1 MCATHRKHLILVIAM
16 FLVLL
21 ASLST
26 PAYAEENVIKI
37 GVLAYRGEEE
47 ALTMWTPTAD
57 YLSEQ
62 VPGYTF
68 VIVPLDN
75 DNIAPAVERA
85 EVDFVTT
92 NPGSYVG
99 LEYKY
104 GVSRIATLKNLR
116 QGNDYEVFGAVIFTT
131 ADRGDINDLK
141 DLKGKSFMAVHE
153 DAFGGWWMA
162 WKEFKDNGIDP
173 HREFSTLKF
182 SGFPHDL
189 IVYAVKDGEVDAGTV
204 RTDTL
209 ERMAEDGLIEIDEF
223 KILNQQHVEGFPFM
237 LSTRLYPEWT
247 FAKLRHAPDELS
259 EKVAVALLTMPADS
273 RAAKAAKCAGWTIPL
288 DYNPVHECLKELR
301 VEPYEG
307 YGEVTLGEVLRQYW
321 YDVVLIIAALLLMVF
336 ATRHVMGINKK
347 LQYEIAERKRTER
360 KLKRSWDFV
369 QTIMDNMADP
379 MLVINI
385 SDYKVQMAN
394 GAARKHLKGNDPV
407 AMSLTCYQ
415 TIHNRDTPCGDQD
428 EPCPLR
434 QVIDTKKP
442 ARVMHVH
449 HDEADN
455 ELFVDIVVTPIFDEN
470 GEVIQIIESS
480 RDITEI
486 KKTEKALRETSD
498 YLEKLIDYTNAP
510 FIVWN
515 PESRITR
522 VNHAFEHLTGYTSDE
537 LLYKNMQML
546 FPDSSLHETLSE
558 INRTLSGEY
567 WELLEIPILHKD
579 GTIRLT
585 LWNSANL
592 YGEDGTT
599 VLAIIAQGI
608 DITERKQAEEA
619 LRLERDNLINILD
632 TMADGA
638 YIVDQQYNIQYV
650 NPVLKKDFGQVD
662 GRKCYEYFY
671 DREDACPWCKNPD
684 VLAGKTVRWESYSSK
699 TNKTYD
705 LVDTPLKN
713 PDGSISKF
721 EIFHDITDRKRAEKA
736 LKQYAEE
743 LKSSNELK
751 DLFTDILRHDLL
763 NPAGIV
769 KGFTE
774 VLLNMEDDEK
784 KHHLLEKIEKSNEKL
799 INMIQ
804 SAAKFAKLQSV
815 DEIDFEE
822 KYLDIIF
829 NDVANNFKPML
840 DEKRMTLDFI
850 AEGTY
855 PANVNPMIEE
865 VFANMMSNAIK
876 YSPQESRIIVDILD
890 SDEKWKVTVTDF
902 GNGISDEDKP
912 KIFTRFKRVDK
923 SGVKGTGLGLAIV
936 KRIIKLHGG
945 EVGVEDNPA
954 GQGSVFWV
962 TVGKA

>member
-1 MCATHRKHLILVIAM
+1 
-16 FLVLL
+16 
-21 ASLST
+21 
-26 PAYAEENVIKI
+26 
-37 GVLAYRGEEE
+37 
-47 ALTMWTPTAD
+47 
-57 YLSEQ
+57 
-62 VPGYTF
+62 
-68 VIVPLDN
+68 
-75 DNIAPAVERA
+75 
-85 EVDFVTT
+85 
-92 NPGSYVG
+92 
-99 LEYKY
+99 
-104 GVSRIATLKNLR
+104 
-116 QGNDYEVFGAVIFTT
+116 
-131 ADRGDINDLK
+131 
-141 DLKGKSFMAVHE
+141 
-153 DAFGGWWMA
+153 
-162 WKEFKDNGIDP
+162 
-173 HREFSTLKF
+173 
-182 SGFPHDL
+182 
-189 IVYAVKDGEVDAGTV
+189 
-204 RTDTL
+204 
-209 ERMAEDGLIEIDEF
+209 
-223 KILNQQHVEGFPFM
+223 
-237 LSTRLYPEWT
+237 
-247 FAKLRHAPDELS
+247 
-259 EKVAVALLTMPADS
+259 
-273 RAAKAAKCAGWTIPL
+273 
-288 DYNPVHECLKELR
+288 
-301 VEPYEG
+301 
-307 YGEVTLGEVLRQYW
+307 
-321 YDVVLIIAALLLMVF
+321 
-336 ATRHVMGINKK
+336 
-347 LQYEIAERKRTER
+347 
-360 KLKRSWDFV
+360 
-369 QTIMDNMADP
+369 
-379 MLVINI
+379 
-385 SDYKVQMAN
+385 
-394 GAARKHLKGNDPV
+394 
-407 AMSLTCYQ
+407 
-415 TIHNRDTPCGDQD
+415 
-428 EPCPLR
+428 
-434 QVIDTKKP
+434 
-442 ARVMHVH
+442 
-449 HDEADN
+449 
-455 ELFVDIVVTPIFDEN
+455 
-470 GEVIQIIESS
+470 
-480 RDITEI
+480 
-486 KKTEKALRETSD
+486 
-498 YLEKLIDYTNAP
+498 
-510 FIVWN
+510 
-515 PESRITR
+515 
-522 VNHAFEHLTGYTSDE
+522 
-537 LLYKNMQML
+537 ML
-546 FPDSSLHETLSE
+546 FPDSSIHETLSE
-558 INRTLSGEY
+558 IDRTLSGEY

-650 NPVLKKDFGQVD
+650 NPVLKKDFGQLD

-721 EIFHDITDRKRAEKA
+721 ELFHDITDRKRAEEA

-784 KHHLLEKIEKSNEKL
+784 KLHLLEKIEKSNEKL

-822 KYLDIIF
+822 KYLDSIF
-829 NDVANNFKPML
+829 NDVVNNFRPML
-840 DEKRMTLDFI
+840 DEKRMTLDFV
-850 AEGTY
+850 AEETY

-865 VFANMMSNAIK
+865 VFANIMSNAIK

-936 KRIIKLHGG
+936 KRIIELHGG

>member
-47 ALTMWTPTAD
+47 ALIMWTPTAD

-62 VPGYTF
+62 VPEYTF

-75 DNIAPAVERA
+75 DNIASAVERA
-85 EVDFVTT
+85 EVDFVIT

-116 QGNDYEVFGAVIFTT
+116 QGNAYEVFGAVIFTR
-131 ADRGDINDLK
+131 ADRGDINGLE

-223 KILNQQHVEGFPFM
+223 KVLNQQHVEGFPFM
-237 LSTRLYPEWT
+237 LSTRLYPEWP

-259 EKVAVALLTMPADS
+259 EKVAVALLTMPVDS
-273 RAAKAAKCAGWTIPL
+273 RAAKAAKCTGWTVPL
-288 DYNPVHECLKELR
+288 DYNQVHECLKELR
-301 VEPYEG
+301 VGPYEG

-321 YDVVLIIAALLLMVF
+321 YDAVLIIAALLLMVF
-336 ATRHVMGINKK
+336 ATRHVMGINKRLK
-347 LQYEIAERKRTER
+347 YEIAERKRTEG
-360 KLKRSWDFV
+360 KLERSWDFV

-379 MLVINI
+379 MLVINV

-415 TIHNRDTPCGDQD
+415 AIHNRDTPCSDQD

-434 QVIDTKKP
+434 QVIDTKEP

-449 HDEADN
+449 HDEAGD

-558 INRTLSGEY
+558 IDRTLSGEY

-619 LRLERDNLINILD
+619 L
-632 TMADGA
+632 
-638 YIVDQQYNIQYV
+638 
-650 NPVLKKDFGQVD
+650 
-662 GRKCYEYFY
+662 
-671 DREDACPWCKNPD
+671 
-684 VLAGKTVRWESYSSK
+684 
-699 TNKTYD
+699 
-705 LVDTPLKN
+705 
-713 PDGSISKF
+713 
-721 EIFHDITDRKRAEKA
+721 
-736 LKQYAEE
+736 KQYAEE

-774 VLLNMEDDEK
+774 VLINMEDDEK
-784 KHHLLEKIEKSNEKL
+784 KLHLLEKIEKSNEKL

-822 KYLDIIF
+822 KYLDSIF
-829 NDVANNFKPML
+829 NDVVNNFRPML
-840 DEKRMTLDFI
+840 DEKRMTLDFV

-876 YSPQESRIIVDILD
+876 YSPQESRIIVNILD

>member
-1 MCATHRKHLILVIAM
+1 
-16 FLVLL
+16 
-21 ASLST
+21 
-26 PAYAEENVIKI
+26 
-37 GVLAYRGEEE
+37 
-47 ALTMWTPTAD
+47 
-57 YLSEQ
+57 
-62 VPGYTF
+62 
-68 VIVPLDN
+68 
-75 DNIAPAVERA
+75 
-85 EVDFVTT
+85 
-92 NPGSYVG
+92 
-99 LEYKY
+99 
-104 GVSRIATLKNLR
+104 
-116 QGNDYEVFGAVIFTT
+116 
-131 ADRGDINDLK
+131 
-141 DLKGKSFMAVHE
+141 
-153 DAFGGWWMA
+153 
-162 WKEFKDNGIDP
+162 
-173 HREFSTLKF
+173 
-182 SGFPHDL
+182 
-189 IVYAVKDGEVDAGTV
+189 
-204 RTDTL
+204 
-209 ERMAEDGLIEIDEF
+209 
-223 KILNQQHVEGFPFM
+223 
-237 LSTRLYPEWT
+237 
-247 FAKLRHAPDELS
+247 
-259 EKVAVALLTMPADS
+259 
-273 RAAKAAKCAGWTIPL
+273 
-288 DYNPVHECLKELR
+288 
-301 VEPYEG
+301 
-307 YGEVTLGEVLRQYW
+307 
-321 YDVVLIIAALLLMVF
+321 
-336 ATRHVMGINKK
+336 
-347 LQYEIAERKRTER
+347 
-360 KLKRSWDFV
+360 
-369 QTIMDNMADP
+369 
-379 MLVINI
+379 
-385 SDYKVQMAN
+385 
-394 GAARKHLKGNDPV
+394 
-407 AMSLTCYQ
+407 
-415 TIHNRDTPCGDQD
+415 
-428 EPCPLR
+428 
-434 QVIDTKKP
+434 
-442 ARVMHVH
+442 
-449 HDEADN
+449 
-455 ELFVDIVVTPIFDEN
+455 
-470 GEVIQIIESS
+470 
-480 RDITEI
+480 
-486 KKTEKALRETSD
+486 
-498 YLEKLIDYTNAP
+498 
-510 FIVWN
+510 
-515 PESRITR
+515 
-522 VNHAFEHLTGYTSDE
+522 
-537 LLYKNMQML
+537 ML
-546 FPDSSLHETLSE
+546 FPDSSIHETLSE
-558 INRTLSGEY
+558 IDRTLSGEY

-592 YGEDGTT
+592 YGEDGKT

-650 NPVLKKDFGQVD
+650 NPVLKKDFGQLD

-705 LVDTPLKN
+705 LVDTPLNN

-721 EIFHDITDRKRAEKA
+721 ELFHDITDRKRAEEA

-784 KHHLLEKIEKSNEKL
+784 KLHLLEKIEKNNEKL

-822 KYLDIIF
+822 KYLDSIF
-829 NDVANNFKPML
+829 NDVVNNFRPML
-840 DEKRMTLDFI
+840 DEKRMTLDFV
-850 AEGTY
+850 AEETY

-865 VFANMMSNAIK
+865 VFANIMSNAIK

-936 KRIIKLHGG
+936 KRIIELHGG

>member
-1 MCATHRKHLILVIAM
+1 MRMRRRQYTDLVIVV

-21 ASLST
+21 AALST

-62 VPGYTF
+62 VPEYTF

-75 DNIAPAVERA
+75 DNIAPAVKRA

-99 LEYKY
+99 LEYEY
-104 GVSRIATLKNLR
+104 GVSRIATLENLR
-116 QGNDYEVFGAVIFTT
+116 QGNDYEVFGAVIFTR
-131 ADRGDINDLK
+131 ADRGDINDLR

-153 DAFGGWWMA
+153 DAFGGWWIA
-162 WKEFKDNGIDP
+162 WKEFKDDGIDP

-189 IVYAVKDGEVDAGTV
+189 VVYAVKDSEVDAGTV
-204 RTDTL
+204 RTDTF

-223 KILNQQHVEGFPFM
+223 KILNQQNVEGFPFM
-237 LSTRLYPEWT
+237 LSTQLYPEWA
-247 FAKLRHAPDELS
+247 FAKLRHTPDELS
-259 EKVAVALLTMPADS
+259 KKVAVALLTMPADS
-273 RAAKAAKCAGWTIPL
+273 QAAKAAKCAGWTIPL

-301 VEPYEG
+301 VEPYEW
-307 YGEVTLGEVLRQYW
+307 YGEVTLSEALRQYW
-321 YDVVLIIAALLLMVF
+321 YDAILIIAALLLMIF
-336 ATRHVMGINKK
+336 TTRRVVGINKR
-347 LQYEIAERKRTER
+347 LQYEIAERKRTEGE
-360 KLKRSWDFV
+360 LKRSWDFV
-369 QTIMDNMADP
+369 QTIIDNMADP
-379 MLVINI
+379 MLVINV

-415 TIHNRDTPCGDQD
+415 TLHNRDTPCSDQD

-449 HDEADN
+449 HDETED
-455 ELFVDIVVTPIFDEN
+455 EVFVDIVVTPIFDEN

-486 KKTEKALRETSD
+486 KKTEKTLRETSD

-515 PESRITR
+515 PEYKITR

-537 LLYKNMQML
+537 LVYKKLDML
-546 FPDSSLHETLSE
+546 FPDSSIHETLGE
-558 INRTLSGEY
+558 IDRTLSGEQ
-567 WELLEIPILHKD
+567 WELIEIPILHKD

-608 DITERKQAEEA
+608 DITERKQAEEE
-619 LRLERDNLINILD
+619 LLLERDNLINILD

-650 NPVLKKDFGQVD
+650 NPVLKKDFGPLDEQ
-662 GRKCYEYFY
+662 KCYEYFY

-721 EIFHDITDRKRAEKA
+721 EIFHDITDRKRAEEA

-784 KHHLLEKIEKSNEKL
+784 KVYLLEKIEKNNEKL

-804 SAAKFAKLQSV
+804 NAAKFAKLESV
-815 DEIDFEE
+815 DELEFET
-822 KYLDIIF
+822 LDIDAIF
-829 NDVANNFKPML
+829 KMVVENFKPML
-840 DEKRMTLDFI
+840 DKKQMSLDFI
-850 AEGTY
+850 TDGAY

-865 VFANMMSNAIK
+865 VFANMISNAIK

-912 KIFTRFKRVDK
+912 MIFTRFKRVDK
-923 SGVKGTGLGLAIV
+923 SSVKGTGLGLAIV
-936 KRIIKLHGG
+936 KRIIELHGG
-945 EVGVEDNPA
+945 KVGVEDNPS

>member
-62 VPGYTF
+62 VPEYTF

-104 GVSRIATLKNLR
+104 GVSRIATLENLR
-116 QGNDYEVFGAVIFTT
+116 QGNDYEVFGAVIFTR

-162 WKEFKDNGIDP
+162 WKEFKDDGIDP

-189 IVYAVKDGEVDAGTV
+189 IVYAVKNSEVDAGTV

-209 ERMAEDGLIEIDEF
+209 ERMAEDGLIEINEF

-301 VEPYEG
+301 VGPYEE

-321 YDVVLIIAALLLMVF
+321 YDAILIIAALLLMIF
-336 ATRHVMGINKK
+336 TTRHVMGINKR

-379 MLVINI
+379 MLVINV

-415 TIHNRDTPCGDQD
+415 AIHNRDTPCSDQD

-434 QVIDTKKP
+434 QVIDTKEP

-449 HDEADN
+449 HDEAGD
-455 ELFVDIVVTPIFDEN
+455 ELFVDVVVTPIFDEN

-546 FPDSSLHETLSE
+546 FPDSSIHETLSE
-558 INRTLSGEY
+558 IDRTLSGEY

-592 YGEDGTT
+592 YGEDGKT

-619 LRLERDNLINILD
+619 L
-632 TMADGA
+632 
-638 YIVDQQYNIQYV
+638 
-650 NPVLKKDFGQVD
+650 KK
-662 GRKCYEYFY
+662 
-671 DREDACPWCKNPD
+671 
-684 VLAGKTVRWESYSSK
+684 
-699 TNKTYD
+699 
-705 LVDTPLKN
+705 
-713 PDGSISKF
+713 
-721 EIFHDITDRKRAEKA
+721 
-736 LKQYAEE
+736 YAEE

-784 KHHLLEKIEKSNEKL
+784 KLHLLEKIEKSNEKL

-822 KYLDIIF
+822 KYLDSIF
-829 NDVANNFKPML
+829 NDVVNNFRPML
-840 DEKRMTLDFI
+840 DEKRMTLDFV

-865 VFANMMSNAIK
+865 VFANIMSNAIK

-936 KRIIKLHGG
+936 KRIIELHGG

>member
-62 VPGYTF
+62 VPEYTF

-104 GVSRIATLKNLR
+104 GVSRIATLENLR
-116 QGNDYEVFGAVIFTT
+116 QGNDYEVFGAVIFTR
-131 ADRGDINDLK
+131 ADRNDINDLK

-153 DAFGGWWMA
+153 DAFGGWWIA

-189 IVYAVKDGEVDAGTV
+189 IVYAVKNSEVDAGTV

-209 ERMAEDGLIEIDEF
+209 ERMAEDGLIEINEF
-223 KILNQQHVEGFPFM
+223 KVLNQQHVEGFPFM
-237 LSTRLYPEWT
+237 LSTRLYPEWP

-259 EKVAVALLTMPADS
+259 VKVAVALLTMPADS
-273 RAAKAAKCAGWTIPL
+273 QAARAAKCAGWTIPL

-336 ATRHVMGINKK
+336 ATRHVMRINKR

-415 TIHNRDTPCGDQD
+415 AIHNRDTPCGDRD
-428 EPCPLR
+428 EPCPLQ
-434 QVIDTKKP
+434 QVIDTKEP

-449 HDEADN
+449 HDEAGD

-510 FIVWN
+510 VIVWN
-515 PESRITR
+515 PEYKITR
-522 VNHAFEHLTGYTSDE
+522 VNPAFEHLIGYTSDE

-546 FPDSSLHETLSE
+546 FPDSSIHETLSE

-592 YGEDGTT
+592 YGEDGKT

-608 DITERKQAEEA
+608 DITERKQAEE
-619 LRLERDNLINILD
+619 
-632 TMADGA
+632 
-638 YIVDQQYNIQYV
+638 
-650 NPVLKKDFGQVD
+650 
-662 GRKCYEYFY
+662 
-671 DREDACPWCKNPD
+671 
-684 VLAGKTVRWESYSSK
+684 
-699 TNKTYD
+699 
-705 LVDTPLKN
+705 
-713 PDGSISKF
+713 
-721 EIFHDITDRKRAEKA
+721 A

-784 KHHLLEKIEKSNEKL
+784 KLHLLEKIEKSNEKL

-822 KYLDIIF
+822 KYLDSIF
-829 NDVANNFKPML
+829 NDVVNNFRPML
-840 DEKRMTLDFI
+840 DEKRMTLDFV

-936 KRIIKLHGG
+936 KRIIELHGG

>member
-62 VPGYTF
+62 VPEYTF

-75 DNIAPAVERA
+75 DNIASAVERA
-85 EVDFVTT
+85 EVDFVIT

-116 QGNDYEVFGAVIFTT
+116 QGNAYEVFGAVIFTR
-131 ADRGDINDLK
+131 ADRGDINGLG

-189 IVYAVKDGEVDAGTV
+189 IVYAVKNSEVDAGTV

-209 ERMAEDGLIEIDEF
+209 ERMAEDGLIEINEF

-273 RAAKAAKCAGWTIPL
+273 QAARAAKCAGWTIPL

-321 YDVVLIIAALLLMVF
+321 YDAVLIIAALLLMVF
-336 ATRHVMGINKK
+336 ATRHVMGINKRLK
-347 LQYEIAERKRTER
+347 YEIAERKRTER

-379 MLVINI
+379 MLVINV

-415 TIHNRDTPCGDQD
+415 AIHNRDTPCSDQD

-434 QVIDTKKP
+434 QVIDTKEP

-449 HDEADN
+449 HDEAGD
-455 ELFVDIVVTPIFDEN
+455 ELFVDIVVTPIFDKN

-558 INRTLSGEY
+558 IDRTLSGEY

-619 LRLERDNLINILD
+619 L
-632 TMADGA
+632 
-638 YIVDQQYNIQYV
+638 
-650 NPVLKKDFGQVD
+650 
-662 GRKCYEYFY
+662 
-671 DREDACPWCKNPD
+671 
-684 VLAGKTVRWESYSSK
+684 
-699 TNKTYD
+699 
-705 LVDTPLKN
+705 
-713 PDGSISKF
+713 
-721 EIFHDITDRKRAEKA
+721 
-736 LKQYAEE
+736 KQYAEE

-784 KHHLLEKIEKSNEKL
+784 KLHLLEKIEKSNEKL

-822 KYLDIIF
+822 KYLDSIF
-829 NDVANNFKPML
+829 NDVVNNFRPML
-840 DEKRMTLDFI
+840 DEKRMTLDFV

-865 VFANMMSNAIK
+865 VFANIMSNAIK

-936 KRIIKLHGG
+936 KRIIELHGG